1 MICLDIKPIN
11 DERLTC
17 FERPLCVVASWVNRD
32 YEPLFLGG
40 FSFSQNYVKSYNCV
54 TEVQDML
61 VLMKTYTNTTGI
73 KVNICHKDNFDY
85 FQSIVINMLKHGLP
99 IMTFIDSYWCPWYPS
114 YKTSHIKHYI
124 LIIGI
129 NEENN
134 EYYCLDRYDETNYI
148 RILPFSDIENGRGE
162 YFTFY
167 VKPDFSP
174 CLNDY
179 IKILRSNLL
188 SVNNS
193 SYCMWN
199 NMLKFKQDLMF
210 NFDMISEVK
219 DVHTYKVAS
228 IYTWLKG
235 ISNSR
240 SKLKDSLIWLNK
252 TYHTFFSED
261 ILNLL
266 DESYKKW
273 WKIILLLIKVL
284 SSETKI
290 EYCIAA
296 NTVEQII
303 LLEKEIYTRLLELC
317 DESYYL

>member
-54 TEVQDML
+54 AEVQDML

-73 KVNICHKDNFDY
+73 KVNICPKDNFDY

-174 CLNDY
+174 YLNDY
-179 IKILRSNLL
+179 IKILR
-188 SVNNS
+188 
-193 SYCMWN
+193 
-199 NMLKFKQDLMF
+199 
-210 NFDMISEVK
+210 
-219 DVHTYKVAS
+219 
-228 IYTWLKG
+228 
-235 ISNSR
+235 
-240 SKLKDSLIWLNK
+240 
-252 TYHTFFSED
+252 
-261 ILNLL
+261 
-266 DESYKKW
+266 
-273 WKIILLLIKVL
+273 
-284 SSETKI
+284 
-290 EYCIAA
+290 
-296 NTVEQII
+296 
-303 LLEKEIYTRLLELC
+303 
-317 DESYYL
+317 